1 MTKGPLPLA
10 AGLPPAAN
18 CRFGAGC
25 ADGDG
30 LQPHETERPLPPEI
44 AAKVQDHPCYSEQAH
59 HHFARMHV
67 AVAPACNI
75 QCHYCN
81 RKFDCAA
88 ESRPGVVS
96 ERLTPEQA
104 LRKVMAVAQ
113 AVPALSVVGIAGP
126 GDALASAEATF
137 RTCALVAQALPDVKL
152 CLSTNGLALPDH
164 VDAIVAAGVQHV
176 TVTVNMIDPEVGE
189 RIYPW
194 ISLRGKRYRG
204 REASRILSERQLE
217 GIARLAEKGVLCKV
231 NSVLIP
237 GVNDGHLPEVNRTV
251 RALGAFLHNV
261 MPLLSAPE
269 YGTHYGLCGQRGPT
283 AAELEAVQEACG
295 GARIMRHC
303 RQCRADAVGLLGED
317 RGPEFAL
324 ARLSVQP
331 AADAAP
337 DRAAHR
343 TVVDRRR
350 EQSAE
355 ARARALRGVAGVGV
369 GALRIRVAVATRG
382 EGQVNEHFGHA
393 REFQVYEASGEGARL
408 VGVRRVAQYCV
419 GGDGEE
425 DALEGVVRAL
435 SDCVAVLA
443 SRIGRCPQERLRE
456 AGIEPVQEHAF
467 AWIEE
472 AVLAHLG
479 SYADRVARGEVA
491 HAPRPEPVPLTPEPR
506 EVREAS

>member
-1 MTKGPLPLA
+1 MTKGTLPPV

-25 ADGDG
+25 ASGDG
-30 LQPHETERPLPPEI
+30 LLPHGVEPALPPEI
-44 AAKVQDHPCYSEQAH
+44 AAKIEDHPCYSEQAH

-81 RKFDCAA
+81 RKFDCAG

-104 LRKVMAVAQ
+104 VRKVMAVAQ

-126 GDALASAEATF
+126 GDALANAEATF
-137 RTCALVAQALPDVKL
+137 RTCALVARELPDVRL
-152 CLSTNGLALPDH
+152 CLSTNGLALPEH
-164 VDAIVAAGVQHV
+164 VGAIVAAGVQHV
-176 TVTVNMIDPEVGE
+176 TVTVNMVDPEVGE

-237 GVNDGHLPEVNRTV
+237 GVNDRHLPEVSRAV

-261 MPLLSAPE
+261 MPLLSARE
-269 YGTHYGLCGQRGPT
+269 HGTYYGVSGQRGPT
-283 AAELEAVQEACG
+283 AAELEAVQDACG
-295 GARIMRHC
+295 GARLMRHC

-324 ARLSVQP
+324 ARLSGGP
-331 AADAAP
+331 TADAAP
-337 DRAAHR
+337 GRAAHR
-343 TVVDRRR
+343 TAVARRR
-350 EQSAE
+350 EQLAE
-355 ARARALRGVAGVGV
+355 ARARALREVAGV
-369 GALRIRVAVATRG
+369 GALRIRVAVATKG
-382 EGQVNEHFGHA
+382 EGRVNEHFGHA

-419 GGDGEE
+419 GGEGEE
-425 DALEGVVRAL
+425 DALGGVVRAL

-443 SRIGRCPQERLRE
+443 SRIGRCPRERLRE

-472 AVLAHLG
+472 AVLVHLRACAG
-479 SYADRVARGEVA
+479 RAARGEA
-491 HAPRPEPVPLTPEPR
+491 AYPPRPEPVALTPEGEAR
-506 EVREAS
+506 EVA

>member
-1 MTKGPLPLA
+1 
-10 AGLPPAAN
+10 
-18 CRFGAGC
+18 
-25 ADGDG
+25 
-30 LQPHETERPLPPEI
+30 
-44 AAKVQDHPCYSEQAH
+44 
-59 HHFARMHV
+59 MHV

-137 RTCALVAQALPDVKL
+137 RTCALVARALPDVKL
-152 CLSTNGLALPDH
+152 CLSTNGLALPEH

-194 ISLRGKRYRG
+194 ISLHGKRYRG

-217 GIARLAEKGVLCKV
+217 GIARLAERGVLCKV

-237 GVNDGHLPEVNRTV
+237 GVNDGHLPEVSRTV

-283 AAELEAVQEACG
+283 AAELEAVQESCG

-324 ARLSVQP
+324 ARLSELP
-331 AADAAP
+331 AADAAQ

-343 TVVDRRR
+343 TAVVRRR
-350 EQSAE
+350 EEFAE
-355 ARARALRGVAGVGV
+355 ARARSLRGVADV
-369 GALRIRVAVATRG
+369 GALRIRVAVATKG

-419 GGDGEE
+419 GGEGEE
-425 DALEGVVRAL
+425 DALESVVRAL

-456 AGIEPVQEHAF
+456 AGIEPVHQHAF

-472 AVLAHLG
+472 AVLSHLAI
-479 SYADRVARGEVA
+479 YAERVARGEVA
-491 HAPRPEPVPLTPEPR
+491 YAPRAEPAPLVLETQ